1 MKFISLFTKT
11 PSHKKFSYTPRFY
24 DAQEEERKI
33 RNERIR
39 QEVQAELENKQP
51 ETDTGYR
58 SRISGSFRAAKKTA
72 GRQADPS
79 ASMLRLIVLLFL
91 ALWLFAFIQFGNV
104 AFYGLL
110 LLVPFYFLLKF
121 RNVNRNRSR

>member
-24 DAQEEERKI
+24 NAQEEERKI

-39 QEVQAELENKQP
+39 QEVLSELENKQP
-51 ETDTGYR
+51 EAETGYR
-58 SRISGSFRAAKKTA
+58 SRISGSFRTAKKTA

-79 ASMLRLIVLLFL
+79 SSMLRLIVLTFL
-91 ALWLFAFIQFGNV
+91 ALWLYAFIQFGNV

-110 LLVPFYFLLKF
+110 LLVPFYFFLKF
-121 RNVNRNRSR
+121 RNINRNQSR